1 MVKISK
7 SILRTGIPRYWQ
19 EIVYPLFASV
29 VLYFCDGN
37 TRNDY
42 RIEKRYCFFLFFFL
56 SLIIASI
63 FSFAQIIRLL
73 M

>member
-37 TRNDY
+37 TRND
-42 RIEKRYCFFLFFFL
+42 IELKNAIVSSC
-56 SLIIASI
+56 
-63 FSFAQIIRLL
+63 FSFCR
-73 M
+73 